1 MGENAD
7 YYIIR
12 RRAVPD
18 VLLRVVEANRL
29 LACGK
34 ARTVN
39 EAAQMTGISRSS
51 YYKFK
56 DDIEEFHDSRSG
68 TTLTLSAEVDDE
80 MGLLAR
86 FLSIISSAGA
96 NILTIHQSIPTGGVA
111 MLSISLQIKEET
123 HSLGDMIR
131 RLEDLPGVR
140 RVRVTGRETL

>member
-86 FLSIISSAGA
+86 FLSIISSASA

-111 MLSISLQIKEET
+111 MLSISLQIREET

>member
-1 MGENAD
+1 MGDNAG

-12 RRAVPD
+12 KRAVPD

-39 EAAQMTGISRSS
+39 EAVELAGISRSS

-86 FLSIISSAGA
+86 FLSIISSASA

-111 MLSISLQIKEET
+111 MLSISLQIREET
-123 HSLGDMIR
+123 HSVGDMIR